1 MAKKYTF
8 LAVVIVGLALSATT
22 LTGQVR
28 INGIWSNWFSNALTL
43 ASTSNGQML
52 TQIKAGSADPE
63 GAVTAPAGSIYMR
76 TNGTVYKKSSG
87 SGNTGWDAFAAG
99 VGSGDA
105 LTTDTLAQFAAT
117 SCAQFA
123 TVISGETGTCG
134 SVVLSAGPTFTGT
147 VTAAAV
153 TLSGALTLPDN
164 VRVTFNP
171 GADAAGLNI
180 GAQTTDPGTPSN
192 GDLYYDSDDH
202 LFRARNNGAW
212 VSLGAGGGGLA
223 STDIDTCAEFAA
235 IMAGET
241 GTCGGLVLSAGP
253 TFTGTVTVADETGT
267 GVADWGGATSFEIPN
282 AAAPTVNAA
291 GEIALDTNYWGATGG
306 FIGYDGA
313 NIVGFVGVLSTDT
326 CTDGQVVKYNA
337 TPDTWT
343 CEDDANSGAAT
354 EFDDIADPSGNGAI
368 ALAGTTHA
376 WTSTLDSGIVLSI
389 TDTDADAAADTTLL
403 KLLHNDGA
411 DANVIFLHLVGDADG
426 TPVDVFKVSETAAS
440 FAVDLTVPTEA
451 YDDTGWNGDLTVPT
465 KDAIRDVI
473 ATIATFTDPNADKF
487 IFWDDSAGAF
497 VALDMPAAFSISN
510 TTATLTLPY
519 TLQFTAAVCQ
529 NATASLG
536 MSTPS
541 SVAATAGCITVAGG
555 SGDAALGYAVFATGG
570 ADTELHGQFELG
582 SDWTGAVDATIKW
595 MSNSTAAGDV
605 VWEIAIGCVA
615 NDEVTGAPTFDDTAF
630 TADANHTGAALRL
643 NTATK
648 TGLTVS
654 TCSAGE
660 TAMFIIHRDTDTAGD
675 TLDQDVRLVS
685 ITFTLRRSV
694 S

>member
-28 INGIWSNWFSNALTL
+28 INGIWSNWFTNALTM

-164 VRVTFNP
+164 LRVTFNP

-180 GAQTTDPGTPSN
+180 GAQTADPGTPSN

-202 LFRARNNGAW
+202 LFRARINGAW

-354 EFDDIADPSGNGAI
+354 EFDDLADPSGNGI
-368 ALAGTTHA
+368 VALAGTTHA
-376 WTSTLDSGIVLSI
+376 WTSTLDSGIMWSF
-389 TDTDADAAADTTLL
+389 TNTDADSAADTTFL
-403 KLLHNDGA
+403 KLLHNDGG
-411 DANVIFLHLVGDADG
+411 DANVIYIDFVNDADG
-426 TPVDVFKVSETAAS
+426 TPTSIFKVSQTAATLT
-440 FAVDLTVPTEA
+440 VDLTVPTEA

-473 ATIATFTDPNADKF
+473 STIATFTDPNADKF

-519 TLQFTAAVCQ
+519 QLQFTAGVCQ
-529 NATASLG
+529 NATASVGL
-536 MSTPS
+536 STPTTLGAAGGCH
-541 SVAATAGCITVAGG
+541 SVAAA
-555 SGDAALGYAVFATGG
+555 SGDPAFGYAIFPTGG
-570 ADTELHGQFELG
+570 ADTELHGQFELP
-582 SDWTGAVDATIKW
+582 SDWTGAIDVTFKW
-595 MSNSTAAGDV
+595 NAVSTTANDV
-605 VWEIAIGCVA
+605 VWEIELGCVA
-615 NDEVTGAPTFDDTAF
+615 AGEAATAISFNTNAFAADTNNGTTLQF
-630 TADANHTGAALRL
+630 
-643 NTATK
+643 NTVTK
-648 TGLTVS
+648 TGLT
-654 TCSAGE
+654 TTGCAAGE
-660 TAMFIIHRDTDTAGD
+660 TAFFIIHRDTDTAGD
-675 TLDQDVRLVS
+675 TLDADVNLIS
-685 ITFTLRRSV
+685 ATFTLRRSV

>member
-1 MAKKYTF
+1 MKRTALNFLFVATAAVGGGLFVMQGPLGPLASRIGYADDTGALKAVSVGDCGTLGPAGPLFNRIVRVDSNGALQVCGITGGAGSGDIESVAAGSGLTGGGTTGALTVNVGAGTYLDVAADDVSLDLTEILGSVTFGDASTDTIVWTFDRATGTDPTITFNSGSIALPALTLTTVLAEASGGTGQATF
-8 LAVVIVGLALSATT
+8 LAAVNAITGAIDLGGASSLEVPNGANPTT
-22 LTGQVR
+22 
-28 INGIWSNWFSNALTL
+28 
-43 ASTSNGQML
+43 
-52 TQIKAGSADPE
+52 
-63 GAVTAPAGSIYMR
+63 
-76 TNGTVYKKSSG
+76 
-87 SGNTGWDAFAAG
+87 DAF
-99 VGSGDA
+99 
-105 LTTDTLAQFAAT
+105 
-117 SCAQFA
+117 
-123 TVISGETGTCG
+123 
-134 SVVLSAGPTFTGT
+134 
-147 VTAAAV
+147 
-153 TLSGALTLPDN
+153 
-164 VRVTFNP
+164 
-171 GADAAGLNI
+171 
-180 GAQTTDPGTPSN
+180 
-192 GDLYYDSDDH
+192 
-202 LFRARNNGAW
+202 
-212 VSLGAGGGGLA
+212 
-223 STDIDTCAEFAA
+223 
-235 IMAGET
+235 
-241 GTCGGLVLSAGP
+241 
-253 TFTGTVTVADETGT
+253 
-267 GVADWGGATSFEIPN
+267 
-282 AAAPTVNAA
+282 
-291 GEIALDTNYWGATGG
+291 GEIAADSDAQGAGRG
-306 FIGYDGA
+306 SLEFFDGTA
-313 NIVGFVGVLSTDT
+313 STFMVGILATDT
-326 CTDGQVVKYNA
+326 CTNLQVPKWN
-337 TPDTWT
+337 TGGTWT
-343 CEDDANSGAAT
+343 CENDDNAGAAT
-354 EFDDIADPSGNGAI
+354 EFDDIADPSGNGVV

-376 WTSTLDSGIVLSI
+376 WTSTLDSGIMWSF
-389 TDTDADAAADTTLL
+389 TNTDADSAADTTFI
-403 KLLHNDGA
+403 KLLHNDGG
-411 DANVIFLHLVGDADG
+411 DANVIFIDLVNDADG
-426 TPVDVFKVSETAAS
+426 TPTSIFKVSQTAATLT
-440 FAVDLTVPTEA
+440 VDLTVPTEA
-451 YDDTGWNGDLTVPT
+451 YDDTGWNGDMTAPT

-510 TTATLTLPY
+510 TTASLTLPY

-675 TLDQDVRLVS
+675 TLDQDVRLISVS
-685 ITFTLRRSV
+685 FTLRRSV

>member
-1 MAKKYTF
+1 MKRTALNF
-8 LAVVIVGLALSATT
+8 LFVATAAVGGGLFVMQGPL
-22 LTGQVR
+22 GP
-28 INGIWSNWFSNALTL
+28 L
-43 ASTSNGQML
+43 ASRIGYADDTGALKAVSVGDCGTLGPAGPLFNRIVRVDSNGALQVCG
-52 TQIKAGSADPE
+52 I
-63 GAVTAPAGSIYMR
+63 
-76 TNGTVYKKSSG
+76 
-87 SGNTGWDAFAAG
+87 TGG
-99 VGSGDA
+99 VGSGDIEGVTA
-105 LTTDTLAQFAAT
+105 GAGLTD
-117 SCAQFA
+117 
-123 TVISGETGTCG
+123 GGT
-134 SVVLSAGPTFTGT
+134 TGT
-147 VTAAAV
+147 VTLNVGAGLYLDVAADAV
-153 TLSGALTLPDN
+153 AVDPTEILGSITFGDASTDTIVWTFDRATGTDPTITFNSGSIGLQALTLTT
-164 VRVTFNP
+164 VLAEASGGTGQATFLAAVNAITGAIDLGGASSLEVPNGANP
-171 GADAAGLNI
+171 
-180 GAQTTDPGTPSN
+180 TTDA
-192 GDLYYDSDDH
+192 
-202 LFRARNNGAW
+202 F
-212 VSLGAGGGGLA
+212 
-223 STDIDTCAEFAA
+223 
-235 IMAGET
+235 
-241 GTCGGLVLSAGP
+241 
-253 TFTGTVTVADETGT
+253 
-267 GVADWGGATSFEIPN
+267 
-282 AAAPTVNAA
+282 
-291 GEIALDTNYWGATGG
+291 GEIAADSDAQGAGRGSLEFFDGTSSTFMVGILATDACTNLQVPKWNTGG
-306 FIGYDGA
+306 
-313 NIVGFVGVLSTDT
+313 
-326 CTDGQVVKYNA
+326 
-337 TPDTWT
+337 TWT
-343 CEDDANSGAAT
+343 CENDDNAGAAT
-354 EFDDIADPSGNGAI
+354 EFDDIADPSGNGVV

-376 WTSTLDSGIVLSI
+376 WASTLDSGIMWSF
-389 TDTDADAAADTTLL
+389 TNTDADSAADTTFL
-403 KLLHNDGA
+403 KFLHNDGG
-411 DANVIFLHLVGDADG
+411 DANVIYLDFVNDADG
-426 TPVDVFKVSETAAS
+426 TPTSIFKVSQTAATLT
-440 FAVDLTVPTEA
+440 VDLTVPTEA
-451 YDDTGWNGDLTVPT
+451 YDDTGWNGDLTAPT

-555 SGDAALGYAVFATGG
+555 SGDAALGYAVFPTGG
-570 ADTELHGQFELG
+570 ADTELHGSFELG

-605 VWEIAIGCVA
+605 VWEIGIGCVA

>member
-1 MAKKYTF
+1 MKRTALNFLFVATAAVGGGLFVMQGPLGPLASRIGYADDTGALKAVSVGDCGTLGPAGPLFNRIVRVDSNGALQVCGITGGAGSGDIESVAAGSGLTGGGTTGALTVNVGAGTYLDVAADDVSLDLTEILGSVTFGDASTDTIVWTFDRATGTDPTITFNSGSIALPALNLTTVLAEASGGTGQATF
-8 LAVVIVGLALSATT
+8 LAAVNAITGAIDLGGASSLEVPNGANPTT
-22 LTGQVR
+22 
-28 INGIWSNWFSNALTL
+28 
-43 ASTSNGQML
+43 
-52 TQIKAGSADPE
+52 
-63 GAVTAPAGSIYMR
+63 
-76 TNGTVYKKSSG
+76 
-87 SGNTGWDAFAAG
+87 DAF
-99 VGSGDA
+99 
-105 LTTDTLAQFAAT
+105 
-117 SCAQFA
+117 
-123 TVISGETGTCG
+123 
-134 SVVLSAGPTFTGT
+134 
-147 VTAAAV
+147 
-153 TLSGALTLPDN
+153 
-164 VRVTFNP
+164 
-171 GADAAGLNI
+171 
-180 GAQTTDPGTPSN
+180 
-192 GDLYYDSDDH
+192 
-202 LFRARNNGAW
+202 
-212 VSLGAGGGGLA
+212 
-223 STDIDTCAEFAA
+223 
-235 IMAGET
+235 
-241 GTCGGLVLSAGP
+241 
-253 TFTGTVTVADETGT
+253 
-267 GVADWGGATSFEIPN
+267 
-282 AAAPTVNAA
+282 
-291 GEIALDTNYWGATGG
+291 GEIAADSDAQGAGRG
-306 FIGYDGA
+306 SLEFFDGTA
-313 NIVGFVGVLSTDT
+313 STFMVGILATDT
-326 CTDGQVVKYNA
+326 CTNLQVPKWN
-337 TPDTWT
+337 TGGTWT
-343 CEDDANSGAAT
+343 CENDDNAGAAT
-354 EFDDIADPSGNGAI
+354 EFDDIADPSGNGVV

-376 WTSTLDSGIVLSI
+376 WTSTLDSGIMWSF
-389 TDTDADAAADTTLL
+389 TNTDADSAADTTFI
-403 KLLHNDGA
+403 KLLHNDGG
-411 DANVIFLHLVGDADG
+411 DANVIFIDLVNDADG
-426 TPVDVFKVSETAAS
+426 TPTSIFKVSQTAATLT
-440 FAVDLTVPTEA
+440 VDLTVPTEA
-451 YDDTGWNGDLTVPT
+451 YDDTGWNGDMTAPT

-675 TLDQDVRLVS
+675 TLDQDVRLISVS
-685 ITFTLRRSV
+685 FTLRRSV

>member
-1 MAKKYTF
+1 MKRTALNFLFVATAAVGGGLFVMQGPLGPLASRIGYADDTGALKAVSVGDCGTLGPAGPLFNRIVRVDSNGALQVCGITGGAGSGDIESVAAGSGLTGGGTTGALTVNVGAGTYLDVAADDVSLDLTEILGSVTFGDASTDTIVWTFDRATGTDPTITFNSGSIALPALTLTTVLAEASGGTGQATF
-8 LAVVIVGLALSATT
+8 LAAVNAITGAIDLGGASSLEVPNGANPTT
-22 LTGQVR
+22 
-28 INGIWSNWFSNALTL
+28 
-43 ASTSNGQML
+43 
-52 TQIKAGSADPE
+52 
-63 GAVTAPAGSIYMR
+63 
-76 TNGTVYKKSSG
+76 
-87 SGNTGWDAFAAG
+87 DAF
-99 VGSGDA
+99 
-105 LTTDTLAQFAAT
+105 
-117 SCAQFA
+117 
-123 TVISGETGTCG
+123 
-134 SVVLSAGPTFTGT
+134 
-147 VTAAAV
+147 
-153 TLSGALTLPDN
+153 
-164 VRVTFNP
+164 
-171 GADAAGLNI
+171 
-180 GAQTTDPGTPSN
+180 
-192 GDLYYDSDDH
+192 
-202 LFRARNNGAW
+202 
-212 VSLGAGGGGLA
+212 
-223 STDIDTCAEFAA
+223 
-235 IMAGET
+235 
-241 GTCGGLVLSAGP
+241 
-253 TFTGTVTVADETGT
+253 
-267 GVADWGGATSFEIPN
+267 
-282 AAAPTVNAA
+282 
-291 GEIALDTNYWGATGG
+291 GEIAADSDAQGAGRG
-306 FIGYDGA
+306 SLEFFDGTA
-313 NIVGFVGVLSTDT
+313 STFMVGILATDT
-326 CTDGQVVKYNA
+326 CTNLQVPKWN
-337 TPDTWT
+337 TGGTWT
-343 CEDDANSGAAT
+343 CENDDNAGAAT
-354 EFDDIADPSGNGAI
+354 EFDDIADPSGNGVV

-376 WTSTLDSGIVLSI
+376 WTSTLDSGIMWSF
-389 TDTDADAAADTTLL
+389 TNTDADSAADTTFI
-403 KLLHNDGA
+403 KLLHNDGG
-411 DANVIFLHLVGDADG
+411 DANVIFIDLVNDADG
-426 TPVDVFKVSETAAS
+426 TPTSIFKVSQTAATLT
-440 FAVDLTVPTEA
+440 VDLTVPTEA
-451 YDDTGWNGDLTVPT
+451 YDDTGWNGDMTAPT

>member
-1 MAKKYTF
+1 MKRTALNFLFVATAAVGGGLFVLQGPLGPLASRIGYADDTGALKAVSVGDCGTLGPAGPLFNRIVRVDSNGALQVCGITGGAGSGDIESVTAGTGLTGGGTSGAVTLNVAAGTYIDVAADDVSVDLTEILGSVTF
-8 LAVVIVGLALSATT
+8 GDASTDTIVWTFDRATGTDPTITFDSGGITVQALVSTT
-22 LTGQVR
+22 LDTGQGANELYDMDQNVLQA
-28 INGIWSNWFSNALTL
+28 SSVTFNALTL
-43 ASTSNGQML
+43 TTDLSEANGGTGQSTFLAAVNAV
-52 TQIKAGSADPE
+52 T
-63 GAVTAPAGSIYMR
+63 GAV
-76 TNGTVYKKSSG
+76 
-87 SGNTGWDAFAAG
+87 
-99 VGSGDA
+99 
-105 LTTDTLAQFAAT
+105 
-117 SCAQFA
+117 
-123 TVISGETGTCG
+123 
-134 SVVLSAGPTFTGT
+134 
-147 VTAAAV
+147 
-153 TLSGALTLPDN
+153 
-164 VRVTFNP
+164 
-171 GADAAGLNI
+171 
-180 GAQTTDPGTPSN
+180 
-192 GDLYYDSDDH
+192 
-202 LFRARNNGAW
+202 
-212 VSLGAGGGGLA
+212 
-223 STDIDTCAEFAA
+223 
-235 IMAGET
+235 
-241 GTCGGLVLSAGP
+241 
-253 TFTGTVTVADETGT
+253 
-267 GVADWGGATSFEIPN
+267 DWGGATSFEVPN
-282 AAAPTVNAA
+282 GAAPTVNAL
-291 GEIALDTNYWGATGG
+291 GEIAADSDFHGAGRAAFLFFDGTAATAGCFPLATDTPSNGQVIKWNTGG
-306 FIGYDGA
+306 
-313 NIVGFVGVLSTDT
+313 T
-326 CTDGQVVKYNA
+326 CT
-337 TPDTWT
+337 W
-343 CEDDANSGAAT
+343 EDDTGAGGST
-354 EFDDIADPSGNGAI
+354 EFDDIGDPSGNGVV

-376 WTSTLDSGIVLSI
+376 WTSTLDSGIMWSF
-389 TDTDADAAADTTLL
+389 TNTDADSAADTTFL
-403 KLLHNDGA
+403 KLLHNDGG
-411 DANVIFLHLVGDADG
+411 DANVIYIDFVNDADG
-426 TPVDVFKVSETAAS
+426 TPTSIFKVSQTAATLT
-440 FAVDLTVPTEA
+440 VDLTVPTEA
-451 YDDTGWNGDLTVPT
+451 YDDTGWNGDLTAPT

>member
-1 MAKKYTF
+1 LTLTTVLAEASGGTGQATF
-8 LAVVIVGLALSATT
+8 LAAVNAITGAIDLGGASSLEVPNGANPTT
-22 LTGQVR
+22 
-28 INGIWSNWFSNALTL
+28 
-43 ASTSNGQML
+43 
-52 TQIKAGSADPE
+52 
-63 GAVTAPAGSIYMR
+63 
-76 TNGTVYKKSSG
+76 
-87 SGNTGWDAFAAG
+87 DAF
-99 VGSGDA
+99 
-105 LTTDTLAQFAAT
+105 
-117 SCAQFA
+117 
-123 TVISGETGTCG
+123 
-134 SVVLSAGPTFTGT
+134 
-147 VTAAAV
+147 
-153 TLSGALTLPDN
+153 
-164 VRVTFNP
+164 
-171 GADAAGLNI
+171 
-180 GAQTTDPGTPSN
+180 
-192 GDLYYDSDDH
+192 
-202 LFRARNNGAW
+202 
-212 VSLGAGGGGLA
+212 
-223 STDIDTCAEFAA
+223 
-235 IMAGET
+235 
-241 GTCGGLVLSAGP
+241 
-253 TFTGTVTVADETGT
+253 
-267 GVADWGGATSFEIPN
+267 
-282 AAAPTVNAA
+282 
-291 GEIALDTNYWGATGG
+291 GEIAADSDAQGAGRG
-306 FIGYDGA
+306 SLEFFDGTA
-313 NIVGFVGVLSTDT
+313 STFMVGILATDT
-326 CTDGQVVKYNA
+326 CTNLQVPKWN
-337 TPDTWT
+337 TGGTWT
-343 CEDDANSGAAT
+343 CENDDNAGAAT
-354 EFDDIADPSGNGAI
+354 EFDDIADPSGNGVV

-376 WTSTLDSGIVLSI
+376 WTSTLDSGIMWSF
-389 TDTDADAAADTTLL
+389 TNTDADSAADTTFI
-403 KLLHNDGA
+403 KLLHNDGG
-411 DANVIFLHLVGDADG
+411 DANVIFIDLVNDADG
-426 TPVDVFKVSETAAS
+426 TPTSIFKVSQTAATLT
-440 FAVDLTVPTEA
+440 VDLTVPTEA
-451 YDDTGWNGDLTVPT
+451 YDDTGWNGDMTAPT

>member
-1 MAKKYTF
+1 MTF
-8 LAVVIVGLALSATT
+8 KRIASVAVFATIALAAVT
-22 LTGQVR
+22 LTGQTRV
-28 INGIWSNWFSNALTL
+28 NGIWSNWFSNVLTL
-43 ASTSNGQML
+43 ASITNGQML

-63 GAVTAPAGSIYMR
+63 GSVTAPAGSIYMR
-76 TNGTVYKKSSG
+76 TNGTIYKKSSG
-87 SGNTGWDAFAAG
+87 SGNTDWDAFAAG
-99 VGSGDA
+99 AGAGDA

-134 SVVLSAGPTFTGT
+134 SVVLSASPTFTGT
-147 VTAAAV
+147 VVAAAI
-153 TLSGALTLPDN
+153 TGSGAFASTTLDTGQGANELYDMDQNVLQASLPTFAGLTLTGPFN
-164 VRVTFNP
+164 PQRVTAMP
-171 GADAAGLNI
+171 GSPTTGDVVVVTDDSAEGACDSSAGSSISLCIYTGAAWAGL
-180 GAQTTDPGTPSN
+180 
-192 GDLYYDSDDH
+192 GD
-202 LFRARNNGAW
+202 
-212 VSLGAGGGGLA
+212 GGGV
-223 STDIDTCAEFAA
+223 
-235 IMAGET
+235 
-241 GTCGGLVLSAGP
+241 GG
-253 TFTGTVTVADETGT
+253 
-267 GVADWGGATSFEIPN
+267 
-282 AAAPTVNAA
+282 
-291 GEIALDTNYWGATGG
+291 
-306 FIGYDGA
+306 
-313 NIVGFVGVLSTDT
+313 
-326 CTDGQVVKYNA
+326 
-337 TPDTWT
+337 
-343 CEDDANSGAAT
+343 AT
-354 EFDDIADPSGNGAI
+354 EFDDLGDPSGNGI
-368 ALAGTTHA
+368 VALAGTTHA
-376 WTSTLDSGIVLSI
+376 WTSTLDSGIMWSF
-389 TDTDADAAADTTLL
+389 TNTDADSAADTTFL
-403 KLLHNDGA
+403 KLLHNDGG
-411 DANVIFLHLVGDADG
+411 DANVIYIDFVNDADG
-426 TPVDVFKVSETAAS
+426 TPTSIFKVSQTAATLT
-440 FAVDLTVPTEA
+440 VDLTVPTEA
-451 YDDTGWNGDLTVPT
+451 YDDTGWNGDLTAPT

-536 MSTPS
+536 LSTPS

-555 SGDAALGYAVFATGG
+555 SGDAALGYAVFPTGG
-570 ADTELHGQFELG
+570 ADTELHGSFELG

-605 VWEIAIGCVA
+605 VWEIGIGCVA

>member
-8 LAVVIVGLALSATT
+8 LAALIVGLALSATT

-28 INGIWSNWFSNALTL
+28 INGIWSNWFSNVLTM

-52 TQIKAGSADPE
+52 TQIKAGTGDPE
-63 GAVTAPAGSIYMR
+63 GSVTAPAGSIYMR

-87 SGNTGWDAFAAG
+87 SGNTDWDAFAAG
-99 VGSGDA
+99 AGAGDA
-105 LTTDTLAQFAAT
+105 LTTDPLSQFAAT
-117 SCAQFA
+117 TSLQLAG
-123 TVISGETGTCG
+123 VISNETG
-134 SVVLSAGPTFTGT
+134 
-147 VTAAAV
+147 
-153 TLSGALTLPDN
+153 SGALVFGTAPTLDAAVLTTKVN
-164 VRVTFNP
+164 VPRVT
-171 GADAAGLNI
+171 AL
-180 GAQTTDPGTPSN
+180 PGTPSA
-192 GDLYYDSDDH
+192 GDTVVVTDDS
-202 LFRARNNGAW
+202 AVGACDSAAGAAI
-212 VSLGAGGGGLA
+212 SLCMYTGSAWDAIGDGGSGGGLA
-223 STDIDTCAEFAA
+223 STDIDTCAEWAA
-235 IMAGET
+235 IITGET
-241 GTCGGLVLSAGP
+241 GTCGSVVRSASP
-253 TFTGTVTVADETGT
+253 TFTGTV
-267 GVADWGGATSFEIPN
+267 I
-282 AAAPTVNAA
+282 AAAITGSGAFA
-291 GEIALDTNYWGATGG
+291 STTLDTGQ
-306 FIGYDGA
+306 GA
-313 NIVGFVGVLSTDT
+313 NELYDMDQNVLT
-326 CTDGQVVKYNA
+326 
-337 TPDTWT
+337 
-343 CEDDANSGAAT
+343 
-354 EFDDIADPSGNGAI
+354 
-368 ALAGTTHA
+368 
-376 WTSTLDSGIVLSI
+376 TSTPTFS
-389 TDTDADAAADTTLL
+389 T
-403 KLLHNDGA
+403 
-411 DANVIFLHLVGDADG
+411 
-426 TPVDVFKVSETAAS
+426 
-440 FAVDLTVPTEA
+440 LTVTTEA
-451 YDDTGWNGDLTVPT
+451 YDDTGWNGDNTVPT
-465 KDAIRDVI
+465 KDAVRDVI

-497 VALDMPAAFSISN
+497 VALDMPAAFSIGG

-555 SGDAALGYAVFATGG
+555 SGDAALGYAVFPTGG
-570 ADTELHGQFELG
+570 ADTELHGSFELG

-595 MSNSTAAGDV
+595 MSNSTASGDV
-605 VWEIAIGCVA
+605 VWEIGIGCVA